1 MLIGG
6 FFSVDGALL
15 LDESPGRE
23 FMLRLDTKGHYKE
36 KIFTSNGRTASVLA
50 LQHCAKR
57 MEGKKILLPDAF
69 LSSVQLRQP
78 DLRMTFIM
86 CRKISRSTG
95 KACIQK

>member
-36 KIFTSNGRTASVLA
+36 KIFTSNGRNVIA
-50 LQHCAKR
+50 
-57 MEGKKILLPDAF
+57 IL
-69 LSSVQLRQP
+69 V
-78 DLRMTFIM
+78 
-86 CRKISRSTG
+86 
-95 KACIQK
+95 